1 MPKTPRLTILLVD
14 DEPVFLRSLAER
26 IELKGFDTVAA
37 HTGSE
42 ALEAARTQRLHLAIV
57 DQRMPDMDGLVTIT
71 KLKEIQPALRTV
83 LLTGHGDEKLRQAT
97 DSLDAPYFE
106 KDQMGRFWEFLQE
119 FGSHPGMI
127 IVPPTGGELPP
138 SIEALAAQQ
147 TLERRR
153 RSLFPAMGDAE
164 LSGMSKI
171 VGESEAMVELKET
184 ISKVAALDCTVLILG
199 ETGTGKEL
207 VARTIHEASNRNRER
222 FLAVNCGSF
231 TPDLLSNELFGH
243 EREAFTG
250 ASRGKQ
256 GVFEAASGGTIMLDE
271 VGDTPPSMQVQLLRV
286 LQEKTVTRVGG
297 TTEIPVDV
305 RVLAATNVSLKQRVK
320 AGQFREDLYY
330 RLNVFTVRI
339 PPLRERAD
347 DVELLGS
354 FFLNKY
360 NRAFRKQVEG
370 ISEEVL
376 GLLNA
381 YHFPGNVR
389 ELENVIE
396 RAVIVCD
403 GGLVLPRHLP
413 ERFRRL
419 EAAASRTRTDFVS
432 LAELERGYIRQVLEA
447 TGGNKSETAKILGI
461 NRASLWRKLKRYDED
476 DA

>member
-1 MPKTPRLTILLVD
+1 
-14 DEPVFLRSLAER
+14 
-26 IELKGFDTVAA
+26 
-37 HTGSE
+37 
-42 ALEAARTQRLHLAIV
+42 
-57 DQRMPDMDGLVTIT
+57 
-71 KLKEIQPALRTV
+71 
-83 LLTGHGDEKLRQAT
+83 
-97 DSLDAPYFE
+97 
-106 KDQMGRFWEFLQE
+106 
-119 FGSHPGMI
+119 
-127 IVPPTGGELPP
+127 
-138 SIEALAAQQ
+138 
-147 TLERRR
+147 
-153 RSLFPAMGDAE
+153 
-164 LSGMSKI
+164 
-171 VGESEAMVELKET
+171 
-184 ISKVAALDCTVLILG
+184 VAALDCTVLILG

>member
-1 MPKTPRLTILLVD
+1 
-14 DEPVFLRSLAER
+14 
-26 IELKGFDTVAA
+26 
-37 HTGSE
+37 
-42 ALEAARTQRLHLAIV
+42 
-57 DQRMPDMDGLVTIT
+57 
-71 KLKEIQPALRTV
+71 
-83 LLTGHGDEKLRQAT
+83 
-97 DSLDAPYFE
+97 
-106 KDQMGRFWEFLQE
+106 
-119 FGSHPGMI
+119 
-127 IVPPTGGELPP
+127 
-138 SIEALAAQQ
+138 
-147 TLERRR
+147 
-153 RSLFPAMGDAE
+153 
-164 LSGMSKI
+164 
-171 VGESEAMVELKET
+171 
-184 ISKVAALDCTVLILG
+184 
-199 ETGTGKEL
+199 
-207 VARTIHEASNRNRER
+207 
-222 FLAVNCGSF
+222 
-231 TPDLLSNELFGH
+231 
-243 EREAFTG
+243 
-250 ASRGKQ
+250 
-256 GVFEAASGGTIMLDE
+256 
-271 VGDTPPSMQVQLLRV
+271 MQVQLLRV